1 MNGCCIWQKCS
12 CHLWI
17 ILTHDTCGIW
27 NFQDFHTCI
36 FFNIL
41 VIMLSLGFISENLDF
56 EMWEVFFPSET
67 PGAFVDLLDV
77 ASWPFRWI
85 SLLLRWE
92 VQFSSVQS
100 LSCVQLFVTPWTAAR
115 QASLSLTIS
124 QSLPKFIS
132 IELVKPSHDL
142 ILCCP
147 FLLLPSIFPTIRVFS
162 NESAVH
168 IRWPMYW
175 NFSFSFSPFKEY
187 SVLIYFKIDWFDL
200 LAVQGTLKSLH

>member
-115 QASLSLTIS
+115 QASLSITNS
-124 QSLPKFIS
+124 QSSHYHYPNYTQHLSRS
-132 IELVKPSHDL
+132 I
-142 ILCCP
+142 
-147 FLLLPSIFPTIRVFS
+147 
-162 NESAVH
+162 
-168 IRWPMYW
+168 
-175 NFSFSFSPFKEY
+175 SFSQPQVPHWL
-187 SVLIYFKIDWFDL
+187 VLLSGF
-200 LAVQGTLKSLH
+200 